1 MASKKTTKRYLYLTN
16 DKKYEVTGE
25 NGKYFICGDT
35 QFRKG
40 NAEIRNLEIEEV
52 KASKKKAEIE
62 DNDGIVLD
70 EYDEIVADEEADDE
84 FISAANAAKKEG

>member
-52 KASKKKAEIE
+52 KASKKKSEIE
-62 DNDGIVLD
+62 VDDGVVRD
-70 EYDEIVADEEADDE
+70 ECDEIAADDADEADE
-84 FISAANAAKKEG
+84 KKEG